1 MILIVGEKPSV
12 SRAISSV
19 VGANTTKKGYTE
31 GNGWEHKWSFS
42 QIPMIP
48 DKWLFKVT
56 DSTKAQYNI
65 HQKLM
70 NSDSV
75 TEIVCATEADRED
88 KCIFRYV
95 YNMARCRKPVKRLWV
110 SSLEE
115 KAIRQAL
122 SSMKPMS
129 TYDNLFLAGYAR
141 ARADL
146 ACGYEC
152 R

>member
-1 MILIVGEKPSV
+1 
-12 SRAISSV
+12 
-19 VGANTTKKGYTE
+19 
-31 GNGWEHKWSFS
+31 
-42 QIPMIP
+42 MIP

-65 HQKLM
+65 LQKLM

-75 TEIVCATEADRED
+75 TEIVYATEADREGE
-88 KCIFRYV
+88 CIFRYV